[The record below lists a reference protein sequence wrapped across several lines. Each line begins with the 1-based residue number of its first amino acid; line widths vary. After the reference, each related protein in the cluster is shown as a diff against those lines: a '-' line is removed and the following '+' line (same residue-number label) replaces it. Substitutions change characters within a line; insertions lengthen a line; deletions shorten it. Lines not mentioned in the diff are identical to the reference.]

1 MARKNTRG
9 SGAKKSDNKNLI
21 KITKNVKNV
30 AKHIPGVRLIGDV
43 VNQGKKVHKNLTK
56 KDEPKKTRTD
66 KYGRKLSSYEI
77 KQADRKKAM
86 QDRARARHKAW
97 KEERARKKE
106 ARKNRK

>member
-9 SGAKKSDNKNLI
+9 SGAKKRDNKNLI
-21 KITKNVKNV
+21 KI
-30 AKHIPGVRLIGDV
+30 AKTAGNAAKLIPGVRLIGDAV
-43 VNQGKKVHKNLTK
+43 SAGKKVHKKLTK
-56 KDEPKKTRTD
+56 NDESEKKRR
-66 KYGRKLSSYEI
+66 GPKLSPYEQ